1 MTFSHPRIYLIRHGE
16 TAWSLSRQHTGKTNI
31 PLTQKGAADAALIG
45 KKLKGHHFEAIFC
58 SPLKRAAATCE
69 IAGFLNRAEL
79 DPDLEE
85 WNYGDYE
92 GLKTEEIWK
101 TSPQWNI
108 FCNGAPQGEGLAD
121 IEARIKRFLSKIQSL
136 HGDIAVFSH
145 GHFLRALTAR
155 FLNLSIQEGRLFALF
170 PSSISILGFEKSEHV
185 IQLWNDTS
193 HLYPS

>member
-1 MTFSHPRIYLIRHGE
+1 MTFSHQRIYLIRHGE
-16 TAWSLSRQHTGKTNI
+16 TDWTLTGQHTGKTDI
-31 PLTQKGAADAALIG
+31 SLTKKGAADAALIG
-45 KKLKGHHFEAIFC
+45 KKLKGHPFEAIFC
-58 SPLKRAAATCE
+58 SPLKRAVATCE

-101 TSPQWNI
+101 KSPQWNI
-108 FCNGAPQGEGLAD
+108 FCNGAPKGESPAD
-121 IEARIKRFLSKIQSL
+121 IEARAKRFLSKIQSL
-136 HGDIAVFSH
+136 HGDIALFSH

-155 FLNLSIQEGRLFALF
+155 FLNLSIQEGRLFALS

-193 HLYPS
+193 HLH